1 METRIPVE
9 HFQQLFEAA
18 PGAFLVLRPDA
29 GFTIVGVSDEYL
41 RGTLTRR
48 DQILGRPLFEVFPDN
63 PHTPDAQST
72 SNLARSL
79 RRVLATRAPDTMAVQ
94 RYDVP
99 AAGGGFELRYWSP
112 VNAPVLG
119 PDGSILYII
128 HRVDNVTAYV
138 QLSREH
144 AQERRASQRLSAD
157 RVRMEAE
164 IVERS
169 RELDRVNA
177 ELQSANDVLSEY
189 ADRAREQ
196 ASNKDEFLAMLA
208 HELRNPLAA
217 ISSALQLWELAPP
230 DPARQRELLA
240 LCRRQIRNLTRLV
253 DDLLEMSRIDRG
265 AVELQRVPLELREVL
280 DSAVLATR
288 ELFQRQRVSLEL
300 PPAGQAYP
308 MLGDATR
315 LEQVLANLLANAAK
329 YSEAGGRV
337 AVALE
342 RYEEQGLPGPAS
354 RWATPAAA
362 SRPTSWKRSSTSSC
376 RSTWRSTV
384 RAAGSALA

>member
-208 HELRNPLAA
+208 
-217 ISSALQLWELAPP
+217 
-230 DPARQRELLA
+230 
-240 LCRRQIRNLTRLV
+240 
-253 DDLLEMSRIDRG
+253 
-265 AVELQRVPLELREVL
+265 
-280 DSAVLATR
+280 
-288 ELFQRQRVSLEL
+288 LEL